1 MMDNDPRHEVRD
13 AAIDDDPIV
22 GAPHT
27 RLGPWMVGGI
37 FAVLAVALF
46 LVLNGR
52 RLERSASLVTPTTGQ
67 VPVAAPPPLDI
78 PKPKPAPTAPPAP
91 PPQAMAPPPPPPPP
105 PDDSA
110 QRLHAP
116 TVVVDLQAGQGIPVA
131 ANTAAPSVGGNTGPA
146 TAGPLPANASS
157 LMSAA
162 GPAAAARAAL
172 TAVTANSG
180 RNSEEQFAARVSD
193 ENTQASVATQMTNL
207 RTTVIQGATI
217 QAVLETAI
225 NSDLPGYIRA
235 VVRRDVL
242 GFDGKAV
249 LIPRGSRVIGQYR
262 NALSLGQSRVFVIWT
277 RIVRPDG
284 VTVQIGSPGGDALG
298 QGGLTGD
305 VSTHF
310 FDRFSGAILL
320 SVLNAGTNAVS
331 RAPSTEIAIGSP
343 AAALSAAATATVPQ
357 GADIAPTVK
366 VEQGSSVTI
375 FVARDLDFSSVKP
388 TDRP

>member
-1 MMDNDPRHEVRD
+1 MIDKDPRQEAKD
-13 AAIDDDPIV
+13 AAMDSDPIV
-22 GAPHT
+22 GASPA
-27 RLGPWMVGGI
+27 RMGRWMVGGT

-46 LVLNGR
+46 LILNER
-52 RLERSASLVTPTTGQ
+52 RLDRSASLVTPTANQ
-67 VPVAAPPPLDI
+67 APAAAPPPLDI
-78 PKPKPAPTAPPAP
+78 PKPKPALAAPPAP
-91 PPQAMAPPPPPPPP
+91 PPQMVAPPPPPPP

-116 TVVVDLQAGQGIPVA
+116 AVVVDLQAGQGMPVVIPA
-131 ANTAAPSVGGNTGPA
+131 TAPSGGSSGPA
-146 TAGPLPANASS
+146 TAGPPPANSATA
-157 LMSAA
+157 MSAA

-172 TAVTANSG
+172 AAVTASSA
-180 RNSEEQFAARVSD
+180 RNSDEQFAARVSD
-193 ENTQASVATQMTNL
+193 ENAQASVATQMTNL

-249 LIPRGSRVIGQYR
+249 LIQRGSRVIGQYR

-284 VTVQIGSPGGDALG
+284 VTVQIGSPGGDSLG

-388 TDRP
+388 IDRP